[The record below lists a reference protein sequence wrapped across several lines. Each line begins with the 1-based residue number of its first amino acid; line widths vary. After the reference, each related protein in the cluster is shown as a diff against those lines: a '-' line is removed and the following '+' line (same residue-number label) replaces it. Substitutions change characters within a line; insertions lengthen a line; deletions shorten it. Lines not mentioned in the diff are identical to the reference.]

1 MSCNLGECDQNFIN
15 SWKEEEKE
23 VKSNARYNRKVK
35 GKPSGSR
42 YVDLWSKVY
51 NGPRGEPWMTTMDL
65 VR

>member
-1 MSCNLGECDQNFIN
+1 MQSKFYRQLGRGGARGG
-15 SWKEEEKE
+15 EKE
-23 VKSNARYNRKVK
+23 VKSNARYNIKVK

-42 YVDLWSKVY
+42 YVDLWTKVY